1 MKLNNEYLIPFTG
14 LKLGKHQFAFE
25 IKSDFL
31 KSLDC
36 EEFNDCNI
44 SLNLIL
50 DKKSTLM
57 ELEFS
62 FSGTV
67 NVPCDLTMEDFD
79 LPIKGENKL
88 LVKFGD
94 EYNDDDDQIL
104 ILPHSAFEMDVK
116 QYVYEIIVLSVPFKR
131 IHPGVKD
138 GTLKSEILDKLK
150 ELSPKKEKASKGIN
164 RQNVLFKTVSVRTLF
179 PFSSTK
185 MVLVINLPIDFE
197 KTFSKTK

>member
-1 MKLNNEYLIPFTG
+1 MKKTKEYLIPFVG

-25 IKSDFL
+25 IKNDFL

-44 SLNLIL
+44 SLNLTL

-104 ILPHSAFEMDVK
+104 ILPHSAFEMDIK
-116 QYVYEIIVLSVPFKR
+116 QYAYEIIVLSVPFKR

-150 ELSPKKEKASKGIN
+150 ELSPKKEKAKD
-164 RQNVLFKTVSVRTLF
+164 QETDPMWDKLKKLLTD
-179 PFSSTK
+179 K
-185 MVLVINLPIDFE
+185 
-197 KTFSKTK
+197 